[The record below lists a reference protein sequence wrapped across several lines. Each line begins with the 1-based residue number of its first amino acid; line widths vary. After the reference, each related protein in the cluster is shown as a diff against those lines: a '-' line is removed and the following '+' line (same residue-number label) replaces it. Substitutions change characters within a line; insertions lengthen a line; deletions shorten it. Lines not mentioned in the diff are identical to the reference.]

1 MAVHATRPASVTSRK
16 AILME
21 DHGWHDAI
29 GKGQGI
35 TTRVCLR
42 MCLGNI
48 GDAPINRKMSV
59 TMTEITNP

>member
-1 MAVHATRPASVTSRK
+1 MAVHTTRPATVTSRI

-29 GKGQGI
+29 SKGQGI
-35 TTRVCLR
+35 TMRVCLR

-48 GDAPINRKMSV
+48 GDAPLKGKCLQ
-59 TMTEITNP
+59 P